1 MVYQVDD
8 SVYTGTQPFYRIIL
22 TEANRLELQNINRQS
37 DAEVHCTFVTVDGVE
52 TQVRHNCGVRTRG
65 AGSRGANPSNYRL
78 NIPNDNPW
86 KGLDAINLNTQ
97 FTHAQAV
104 GSVVAQRSGM
114 TAADARLVQVRVNG
128 VNLANAGSPQFGSY
142 VPSTHQSRVRR
153 KPLSKRS
160 RWQRLS
166 RVQRFA
172 SGRPVVSI

>member
-1 MVYQVDD
+1 M
-8 SVYTGTQPFYRIIL
+8 
-22 TEANRLELQNINRQS
+22 QNINRQS

-86 KGLDAINLNTQ
+86 KDLDAINLNTQ

-114 TAADARLVQVRVNG
+114 TAADARFVQVRVNG
-128 VNLANAGSPQFGSY
+128 INLAKLVVTLIQWALVIAGMSSIGYGLMKWKKKGQENDNDFY
-142 VPSTHQSRVRR
+142 FIVR
-153 KPLSKRS
+153 
-160 RWQRLS
+160 
-166 RVQRFA
+166 A
-172 SGRPVVSI
+172 E